1 MFSNWSTMSEADE
14 GDILDLLDRLI
25 ISVRKLSIQVNM
37 AEKETYSVCWMIYSN
52 QPKAPSTLHLKS
64 IYLLSSLTH
73 LRIFFKLQSSLPL

>member
-37 AEKETYSVCWMIYSN
+37 AEKETYTVSEFFSDIV
-52 QPKAPSTLHLKS
+52 LVG
-64 IYLLSSLTH
+64 
-73 LRIFFKLQSSLPL
+73 LRNL